1 MPHKWRARRID
12 VDIKSIPRFG
22 VGVVIFAVDTDS
34 HGRDFAAYEDSIAA
48 LEDKV

>member
-1 MPHKWRARRID
+1 MPHIRRARRID

-22 VGVVIFAVDTDS
+22 VGVVIFAIDADGY
-34 HGRDFAAYEDSIAA
+34 GRDFAAHENSIAA

>member
-1 MPHKWRARRID
+1 MPHIRRARRID

-22 VGVVIFAVDTDS
+22 VGVVIFAVDTDG
-34 HGRDFAAYEDSIAA
+34 HGRDLTAYEDSIAA